1 LPDIPPA
8 IAALAALHQIQDAL
22 HRAFEADERLSG
34 YTNSEK
40 LLLFRLSEPL
50 RMGEVAEALR
60 CLPSNVTALV
70 DQLESAGL
78 VRREPCAGDRRVKQ
92 LVLTENG
99 VAVRITIIG
108 AAAEIFARVTGLGRE
123 DVEQL
128 LWLLSRCG
136 GLDAAA
142 MRAP

>member
-1 LPDIPPA
+1 MPDIPPA
-8 IAALAALHQIQDAL
+8 VAALAALHQIQDAL
-22 HRAFEADERLSG
+22 DRAFEADARLSG
-34 YTNSEK
+34 YTSSEK
-40 LLLFRLSEPL
+40 LLLFRLGEPL

-99 VAVRITIIG
+99 VAVRATIID
-108 AAAEIFARVTGLGRE
+108 AAAEIFAKVTGLGHD

-128 LWLLSRCG
+128 LSLLSRG
-136 GLDAAA
+136 AGSDAEA
-142 MRAP
+142 MRTP